1 MQQQQQEELRVDEAD
16 GELYSFAEFF
26 DEYGDSA
33 KWDAAG
39 APPPP
44 HPRSEGSPNPAALI
58 TGRPLYILPAGGSF

>member
-44 HPRSEGSPNPAALI
+44 HPAVRAHRIPPH
-58 TGRPLYILPAGGSF
+58 